1 MSRARFFL
9 MSSSSPL
16 ERAPGGALWV
26 AAGLIG
32 PPNLFDAEATGFV
45 PKNQTE
51 GYLSVPHYER
61 YARFILLI

>member
-1 MSRARFFL
+1 

-16 ERAPGGALWV
+16 ESAPGGAPGV

-32 PPNLFDAEATGFV
+32 PPNLFDAGATVFV

-51 GYLSVPHYER
+51 GYFAVPPYER
-61 YARFILLI
+61 YKRLILLI